1 VTDVDVLVALP
12 CAGVPTDEM
21 VRGRQLALLSLTL
34 GSKVTARFSFVV
46 TESGFAT
53 GGAGV

>member
-1 VTDVDVLVALP
+1 
-12 CAGVPTDEM
+12 M